1 MGGTE
6 TRGSKIAPIP
16 KPSWKHRRRLIYG
29 TIILDAVVLLAL
41 VVGWLQGL
49 AGDTVMAVVAA
60 GVFIRSLFLLAAY
73 VFGAVVEDI
82 SLNKILAS
90 LKPEIGFGGFSSDR
104 DDEDYDNNRRV

>member
-1 MGGTE
+1 MAGIKDGGSQGT
-6 TRGSKIAPIP
+6 TVP

-29 TIILDAVVLLAL
+29 TIVLDAVVLLAL
-41 VVGWLQGL
+41 VVGWLKGL
-49 AGDTVMAVVAA
+49 SGDTVMAVVAA
-60 GVFIRSLFLLAAY
+60 GVFIRSLFILAAY

-104 DDEDYDNNRRV
+104 DDDYDNNRRV